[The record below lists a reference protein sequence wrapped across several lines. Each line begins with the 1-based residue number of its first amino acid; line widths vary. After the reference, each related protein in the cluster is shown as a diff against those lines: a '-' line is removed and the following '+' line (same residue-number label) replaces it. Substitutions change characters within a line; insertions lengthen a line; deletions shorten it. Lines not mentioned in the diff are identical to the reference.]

1 MRAQNR
7 RRGDCRD
14 CVGTGRGDLLDA
26 EAKCQ
31 ACGGTGQALLSRYA
45 ALVRAS
51 QHREP
56 GRGGVVH
63 LIDCRLA
70 PRYAMSS
77 GECSATCVE
86 ARDLL
91 EARG

>member
-1 MRAQNR
+1 MNAQLPLAIAP
-7 RRGDCRD
+7 
-14 CVGTGRGDLLDA
+14 TQAELLA
-26 EAKCQ
+26 
-31 ACGGTGQALLSRYA
+31 RYA
-45 ALVRAS
+45 ALVRAL

-70 PRYAMSS
+70 PRYAMSG

-86 ARDLL
+86 ARKLL
-91 EARG
+91 EVTP